1 VAGVLPAP
9 FIIPFAFDYASFSKL
24 ACQYCRT
31 DTALQVRLR
40 SNSSN
45 DAQFLAGM
53 LTAFA
58 EVMLRKKTKGGES
71 MNLLKRLMTEED
83 GQGLVEYALIVLLVV
98 FVFWMAI
105 KGTNIG
111 NQLANGW
118 SKIGSC
124 LANPTGCS

>member
-1 VAGVLPAP
+1 M
-9 FIIPFAFDYASFSKL
+9 D
-24 ACQYCRT
+24 
-31 DTALQVRLR
+31 
-40 SNSSN
+40 
-45 DAQFLAGM
+45 
-53 LTAFA
+53 
-58 EVMLRKKTKGGES
+58 
-71 MNLLKRLMTEED
+71 LLKRLVTEED

-111 NQLANGW
+111 SQLSNAW